1 MAEQQFNFR
10 LKIYY
15 LFYFSNILKLN
26 YILEINL
33 LKYYTFKR
41 ALNAVQI
48 LTSFTLSRIL
58 RKPIVWGMPL
68 SYSVEPTNHCNLKCP
83 ECPSGLGSL
92 TRPLGLL
99 NPDDFKKL
107 IDEIKET
114 GFYVQLFFQGEPYIN
129 KKLPEMI
136 KYAQQ
141 NNVYISISTNGHFI
155 TEKNVDYILENAPDK
170 LIFSMDGLDEESYQN
185 YRVGGTFAQADA
197 GLRALVKRKNEL
209 RKKIPFVEFQFIVMK
224 QNEHQLDEV
233 VIYGNEVGVDKV
245 VFKTMQISSYEN
257 AIKFLP
263 SNKKYRRYIV
273 ENGSFSIRKEL
284 KNHCFALWR
293 TSVITWDGKVV
304 PCCFDKDAEFEL
316 GIVNGRS
323 FKDVWNSKEYNDF
336 RSRVLGDRKSV
347 SMCTNCTEGLKVNI
361 FEIEQ

>member
-1 MAEQQFNFR
+1 M
-10 LKIYY
+10 
-15 LFYFSNILKLN
+15 
-26 YILEINL
+26 EINL
-33 LKYYTFKR
+33 LKYFTVKR
-41 ALNAVQI
+41 TINAVKV
-48 LTSFTLSRIL
+48 LSSFTVARII
-58 RKPIVWGMPL
+58 RKPVLWGMPI
-68 SYSVEPTNHCNLKCP
+68 SYSIEPTNHCNLKCP

-107 IDEIKET
+107 IDDISST
-114 GFYVQLFFQGEPYIN
+114 GFYVQLFFQGEPFIN
-129 KKLPEMI
+129 KNLYGMI
-136 KYAQQ
+136 NYAR
-141 NNVYISISTNGHFI
+141 NKNMYVSISTNGHFI
-155 TEKNVDYILENAPDK
+155 NEENVNTVLKNAPDK
-170 LIFSMDGLDEESYQN
+170 IIYSIDGLDEESYQN
-185 YRVGGTFAQADA
+185 YRVGGTFEQADA
-197 GLRALVKRKNEL
+197 GLRALLN
-209 RKKIPFVEFQFIVMK
+209 KKKEINQKHPFVELQFIVMK

-233 VIYGNEVGVDKV
+233 IKYGNDVGVDKV

-257 AIKFLP
+257 ALKFLP

-273 ENGSFSIRKEL
+273 DNGSFRINGKM

-316 GIVNGRS
+316 GLTNGKS
-323 FKDVWNSKEYNDF
+323 FKDVWHSDEYNNF
-336 RSRVLGDRKSV
+336 RARILGDRQSI